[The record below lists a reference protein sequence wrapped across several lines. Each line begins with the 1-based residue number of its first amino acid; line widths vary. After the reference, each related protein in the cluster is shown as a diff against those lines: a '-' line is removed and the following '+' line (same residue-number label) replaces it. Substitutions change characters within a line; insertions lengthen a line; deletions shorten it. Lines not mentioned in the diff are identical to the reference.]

1 MSLAQGNA
9 ATQHDVR
16 CFPSMTG
23 ALKRPSGAR
32 CVAAQDE
39 EGSASEEASA
49 QEEEPMDADEVSGE
63 QGEEDALAEQ
73 NAEGDEVD
81 VSKEPSPAEANSAL
95 TLANLSMV
103 SKMTLQDTCNAHDV

>member
-1 MSLAQGNA
+1 
-9 ATQHDVR
+9 
-16 CFPSMTG
+16 MTG
-23 ALKRPSGAR
+23 SLKRPSGAR

-39 EGSASEEASA
+39 DGSASEEASA
-49 QEEEPMDADEVSGE
+49 QEEEPLDADDVSAELGE
-63 QGEEDALAEQ
+63 DDARAEH
-73 NAEGDEVD
+73 NAEGDEAD